1 MSTFET
7 IAKLVA
13 EAKDLDVA
21 AVKPEMTFAD
31 LGLDSLDVAELVMN
45 MEDELNVTIEISPLL
60 KTVQDVATLVDEQKK

>member
-21 AVKPEMTFAD
+21 AVKPEMSFAD

-60 KTVQDVATLVDEQKK
+60 KTVQDVVNLVEEQKK